1 LLNTILG
8 SFSSG
13 VAASTNSYESIATVT
28 VGSGGSATVSFTS
41 IPSTY
46 THLQIRGIA
55 RSTQAAADFGIN
67 LYFNAVSTASGNYS
81 LHLLRGN
88 GTSATAYGASN
99 EFPQSLGSAAN
110 ATSGVFGAGVWDIL
124 DYTNTNKNK
133 VVRILSGYDNNG
145 NGIVQLSSGML
156 HSSQPVISSITFT
169 PSGGDFAQYSQFA
182 LYGIK
187 GA

>member
-1 LLNTILG
+1 VNILG
-8 SFSSG
+8 IIASSVFKVTG
-13 VAASTNSYESIATVT
+13 SYESIATVT
-28 VGSGGSATVSFTS
+28 IGSGGSATVSFTS

-99 EFPQSLGSAAN
+99 EFPQSVGSAAN
-110 ATSGVFGAGVWDIL
+110 ATSGVFGVGVWDIL

-156 HSSQPVISSITFT
+156 HSSQPVINSITFT

-187 GA
+187 GV